1 MEYVL
6 EPWVRRIVT
15 LANALDRS
23 GRDRSWV
30 RRRQDDAAL
39 ARWLRGVVMPAGPA
53 MASEEDRVV
62 DVEGGRIVVR
72 IYRPRRGPLPVHLF
86 IHGGGFCTG
95 GLDERDPRCRA
106 IASGADCVVVS
117 VGYRLAPENAFPTAP
132 EDCYRALQWI
142 VESADELGLDASRIS
157 VGGESAG
164 GNLAAVLCLMA
175 RDRGGPELCFQWL
188 DVPATDLTM
197 EQPSV
202 AATPPGFLLDHAA
215 MVEFRDAYLTS
226 EAEWREPY
234 ASPLHAEDLAG
245 SPPARILTCGADP
258 LRDDGRAYA
267 KALAA
272 AGVDVVHE
280 HLAGHVHPSFAFTR
294 IPSAAAYER
303 RAISALREALRT
315 PAADGRT

>member
-15 LANALDRS
+15 AANALDRS
-23 GRDRSWV
+23 SADRPWV

-39 ARWLRGVVMPAGPA
+39 ARWLRGAVMPAGPT
-53 MASEEDRVV
+53 MAHEGDHEIAVA
-62 DVEGGRIVVR
+62 GGRIVVR
-72 IYRPRRGPLPVHLF
+72 VYRPRSGRLPVHLF

-106 IASGADCVVVS
+106 IAAGADCVVVS
-117 VGYRLAPENAFPTAP
+117 VEYRLAPENAFPTAP
-132 EDCYRALQWI
+132 EDCYRALEWI
-142 VESADELGLDASRIS
+142 VDSAGELDIDASRIS

-164 GNLAAVLCLMA
+164 GNIAAVLCLMA
-175 RDRGGPELCFQWL
+175 RDRGGPALCFQWL

-215 MVEFRDAYLTS
+215 MVEFRDAYLTT
-226 EAEWREPY
+226 EAEWRTPY
-234 ASPLHAEDLAG
+234 ASPLHADDLTG
-245 SPPARILTCGADP
+245 LPPARILTCGADP
-258 LRDDGRAYA
+258 LRDDGTAYA

-303 RAISALREALRT
+303 RAIAALRAAFRT
-315 PAADGRT
+315 PAGERLT